1 MLARLRRVRCK
12 LGASIIVSSD
22 QRNLVFSICPEVADP
37 QSAIGRL
44 ENYPCRSPGPAQGR
58 ARCRAGPPRPGS
70 GRGQGARRG
79 RGQGREG
86 KGRAKGTGRWPGSVQ
101 FRSSQVKSSQVRSGQ
116 VRSGQVK
123 SGQVRSGQVR
133 SGQVRSGQ
141 VKSGQVRSSQVR
153 SGQSFQR
160 FLTWNV
166 FRGLFPRQGLAL
178 AVPPWYE
185 PVPWDPWP
193 GEWHTLRW
201 IDLSRG
207 RHAQSALALLG
218 RALLGQAARSRAAS
232 GRTGPAVSRSGSES
246 NGADGPGSV
255 H

>member
-1 MLARLRRVRCK
+1 MALIYRRSSRKMLARLRRVRCK
-12 LGASIIVSSD
+12 PGASIIVSSD

-44 ENYPCRSPGPAQGR
+44 ENYPCRSPGPP
-58 ARCRAGPPRPGS
+58 RAGPGAGPGHQ
-70 GRGQGARRG
+70 GLGQGGARA
-79 RGQGREG
+79 QGEGGVREG
-86 KGRAKGTGRWPGSVQ
+86 KARAGPRAQGDGQGQFSSVQ
-101 FRSSQVKSSQVRSGQ
+101 VSSGQ
-116 VRSGQVK
+116 VRSGQ
-123 SGQVRSGQVR
+123 
-133 SGQVRSGQ
+133 
-141 VKSGQVRSSQVR
+141 SS
-153 SGQSFQR
+153 QR

-178 AVPPWYE
+178 AVPPWYG

-193 GEWHTLRW
+193 GEGHALRW
-201 IDLSRG
+201 IDLPRC
-207 RHAQSALALLG
+207 RPALPALALLG

>member
-1 MLARLRRVRCK
+1 MALIYRRSSRKMLARLRRVRCK

-44 ENYPCRSPGPAQGR
+44 ENYPCRSPGQGQGR
-58 ARCRAGPPRPGS
+58 ARAGPGPGAGPGQGLGQGGARAQGEGGVREGKARAGPRAQGD
-70 GRGQGARRG
+70 GQG
-79 RGQGREG
+79 
-86 KGRAKGTGRWPGSVQ
+86 Q
-101 FRSSQVKSSQVRSGQ
+101 FSSGQVKSSQFRSGQ
-116 VRSGQVK
+116 VRSG
-123 SGQVRSGQVR
+123 
-133 SGQVRSGQ
+133 
-141 VKSGQVRSSQVR
+141 QVR

-193 GEWHTLRW
+193 GEGHTLRW
-201 IDLSRG
+201 IDLPRC
-207 RHAQSALALLG
+207 RPALPALALLG

>member
-1 MLARLRRVRCK
+1 MALIYRRSSRKMLARLRRVRCK

-70 GRGQGARRG
+70 GRGQGARQ
-79 RGQGREG
+79 GQGQG
-86 KGRAKGTGRWPGSVQ
+86 HRAMARVSSV
-101 FRSSQVKSSQVRSGQ
+101 QVKSSQVKSGQ
-116 VRSGQVK
+116 VR

-193 GEWHTLRW
+193 GEGHTLRW